1 VNGAPP
7 KRFLSVACRRS
18 RAGHPALRE
27 RSGAGVGDHLDA
39 APVRLVR
46 PDHDRQAGSDPSD
59 SGQGNV
65 SRGTPSG
72 GTTISTDAVALF
84 WRALD
89 AFDYWVRQAR
99 LWMLDTL
106 HGPEQETEADRQR
119 GCERE
124 PSQHSGLPRAAGVVP
139 PVTNAPKWGR
149 WLTRVG

>member
-1 VNGAPP
+1 
-7 KRFLSVACRRS
+7 L
-18 RAGHPALRE
+18 L
-27 RSGAGVGDHLDA
+27 
-39 APVRLVR
+39 
-46 PDHDRQAGSDPSD
+46 PDHVSSSNRRPRQSNSNTNRD
-59 SGQGNV
+59 
-65 SRGTPSG
+65 GT
-72 GTTISTDAVALF
+72 
-84 WRALD
+84 RALD

-149 WLTRVG
+149 WLTRAG

>member
-1 VNGAPP
+1 MIAKPVPILATAVKEMSAAGPP
-7 KRFLSVACRRS
+7 R
-18 RAGHPALRE
+18 
-27 RSGAGVGDHLDA
+27 
-39 APVRLVR
+39 
-46 PDHDRQAGSDPSD
+46 
-59 SGQGNV
+59 
-65 SRGTPSG
+65 SG